1 MDLISSIFTANE
13 NKEINPQRIFLLLQV
28 PAVHIYS
35 FPLKEKNDCH
45 IYLWL
50 FPQAQKLTQCPMG
63 IIAKAAPIL
72 SEENLID
79 IIPVAWELIMETDQ
93 ELAASAGNIQLCR
106 FDSFMYK
113 YVVWSAENVLNWLS
127 WSCV

>member
-1 MDLISSIFTANE
+1 
-13 NKEINPQRIFLLLQV
+13 
-28 PAVHIYS
+28 
-35 FPLKEKNDCH
+35 
-45 IYLWL
+45 
-50 FPQAQKLTQCPMG
+50 MG

-93 ELAASAGNIQLCR
+93 ELAASAGNIQFYR

-113 YVVWSAENVLNWLS
+113 YVVWSAENVLH
-127 WSCV
+127 

>member
-1 MDLISSIFTANE
+1 
-13 NKEINPQRIFLLLQV
+13 
-28 PAVHIYS
+28 
-35 FPLKEKNDCH
+35 
-45 IYLWL
+45 
-50 FPQAQKLTQCPMG
+50 MG

-106 FDSFMYK
+106 IDSFMYK
-113 YVVWSAENVLNWLS
+113 YVVWPAVNVLELTFMILFKILWRLACTLLKYLS
-127 WSCV
+127 M

>member
-1 MDLISSIFTANE
+1 
-13 NKEINPQRIFLLLQV
+13 
-28 PAVHIYS
+28 
-35 FPLKEKNDCH
+35 
-45 IYLWL
+45 
-50 FPQAQKLTQCPMG
+50 MG

-93 ELAASAGNIQLCR
+93 ELAASAGNIQFYR

-113 YVVWSAENVLNWLS
+113 YVVWSAENVLHWLS
-127 WSCV
+127 LSCVKYCGD

>member
-1 MDLISSIFTANE
+1 
-13 NKEINPQRIFLLLQV
+13 
-28 PAVHIYS
+28 
-35 FPLKEKNDCH
+35 
-45 IYLWL
+45 
-50 FPQAQKLTQCPMG
+50 MG

-106 FDSFMYK
+106 SDSFIYE
-113 YVVWSAENVLNWLS
+113 YVVCPAENVFTDFHDPVCNIVEISMNIYMYVAKKIVFMKLNVLFYKCTFS
-127 WSCV
+127 ELQFYDF

>member
-1 MDLISSIFTANE
+1 
-13 NKEINPQRIFLLLQV
+13 
-28 PAVHIYS
+28 
-35 FPLKEKNDCH
+35 
-45 IYLWL
+45 
-50 FPQAQKLTQCPMG
+50 MG

-93 ELAASAGNIQLCR
+93 ELAASAGNIKFYR

-113 YVVWSAENVLNWLS
+113 YVVWSAENVLN
-127 WSCV
+127 